1 MLRLTVL
8 LIVVTLTGLPVLPA
22 VCLTWCGEHRTTIGF
37 CHDEAVG
44 NGSPVVTAA
53 NATCTA
59 LLTERTF
66 IREEARPVLQ
76 AVHTLPVFGAVKPL
90 ATARAFVRGRRDVI
104 NAPPAAAF
112 VLRV

>member
-1 MLRLTVL
+1 MLRLSVL

-37 CHDEAVG
+37 CHDEAVK
-44 NGSPVVTAA
+44 NGLPVVRAA

-66 IREEARPVLQ
+66 IREEARPVLH
-76 AVHTLPVFGAVKPL
+76 AVHTLPMFEAAAPL
-90 ATARAFVRGRRDVI
+90 
-104 NAPPAAAF
+104 PAAAALASHHRGVIHAPLKAPL